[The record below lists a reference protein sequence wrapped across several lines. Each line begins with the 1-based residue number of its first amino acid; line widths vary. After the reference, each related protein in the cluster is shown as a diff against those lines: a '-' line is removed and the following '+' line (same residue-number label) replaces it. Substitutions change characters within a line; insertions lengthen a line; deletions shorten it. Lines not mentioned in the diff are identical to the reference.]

1 MKSTATKAVSI
12 NHEPVQNQLQTEMAL
27 LFHTRSG
34 RLELTTVHQTRQRGA
49 QVELMAGKPLSPD
62 QESHIISLFLSSN
75 DSEQTTL
82 EFIPE
87 GLLADNARFTLWFIP
102 EARRPMHFHDTNGRS
117 TKMVTWPNLVVMAK
131 DNRIYLAAVKSNKR
145 PTPTSPLFFAP
156 LCNIWDNT
164 ELCQGDAKSPRRHGI
179 SEIPHAESV
188 IFDSA
193 FSHANNRQ
201 CIAQGKK
208 FIDPMLYWQS
218 AQAQSKF
225 PASALVPT
233 GHTLSQWL
241 AMTEQG
247 RY

>member
-1 MKSTATKAVSI
+1 MKSLAMNAVSI
-12 NHEPVQNQLQTEMAL
+12 NLEPVQNQLQTEMAL

-75 DSEQTTL
+75 DSEQPTL

-102 EARRPMHFHDTNGRS
+102 EARRPMHFHDLTGRS
-117 TKMVTWPNLVVMAK
+117 TSTVYWPNLVVMAR
-131 DNRIYLAAVKSNKR
+131 DNCIYLAAVKGSKR
-145 PTPTSPLFFAP
+145 PTPNSPLYFAP
-156 LCNIWDNT
+156 LCNIWKNT
-164 ELCQGDAKSPRRHGI
+164 EICQGDAKSPRRHGI
-179 SEIPHAESV
+179 DHISTAEAV

-193 FSHANNRQ
+193 FSHANNRE

-208 FIDPMLYWQS
+208 FIDPMKYWKS
-218 AQAQSKF
+218 PQAQSKF

-241 AMTEQG
+241 SLTEQG
-247 RY
+247 HY